1 MLKATLSY
9 SQGRSARDDFYQLLG
24 DDRLAGAI
32 ECQSQFVN
40 HLGYKKNRR
49 LDNKI

>member
-9 SQGRSARDDFYQLLG
+9 LQSRSTRDDFYQLFG
-24 DDRLAGAI
+24 DDSLAGAI

-40 HLGYKKNRR
+40 HFSYKQNRR